1 MYIYPLKGSESVET
15 AKEMRAMVVGKA
27 TEDADFRAWLL
38 SDPKGAINEE
48 LGVAI
53 PASMSIQIH
62 ERERHDRG
70 SGSSPSSRLSEHD
83 LQAITAGGYKSRLTE
98 LCDSLEETISNW

>member
-1 MYIYPLKGSESVET
+1 
-15 AKEMRAMVVGKA
+15 MVVGKA

-38 SDPKGAINEE
+38 SDPKGAISQE

-53 PASMSIQIH
+53 PVSMSIQVH
-62 ERERHDRG
+62 EE
-70 SGSSPSSRLSEHD
+70 SGTTAHLVLPPSSMLSEHD